1 MPISKIIA
9 KIDQEAKEKA
19 ERILGEA
26 RSKVDQTLKEAKKE
40 AEYAR
45 ARILEKAK
53 QEGLAKRR
61 GIVSLAS
68 SEARKLV
75 LAEKQAI
82 IQEVYQ
88 SALENLKEMSIED
101 YRRYFKKMLLG
112 LCESGDETIILSP
125 QDSERIT
132 PEFIQEV
139 NRQIAGGKGKPRKIL
154 KGSIWGEKG
163 GLSISD
169 ETRPM
174 AGGFVLKRGKVEIDN
189 SFDSLVRFVREQ
201 TEPEVIAI
209 LFG

>member
-1 MPISKIIA
+1 MPISKIVA

-26 RSKVDQTLKEAKKE
+26 RSKADQTLEDAKKK
-40 AEYAR
+40 AEYIR
-45 ARILEKAK
+45 DQILEKAE

-61 GIVSLAS
+61 GVASLAS

-82 IQEVYQ
+82 LQEVYQ
-88 SALENLKEMSIED
+88 NTLENLKGMSIED
-101 YRRYFKKMLLG
+101 YRGYFKRMLLR

-132 PEFIQEV
+132 SEFIQEV
-139 NRQIAGGKGKPRKIL
+139 NRQMASDKGK
-154 KGSIWGEKG
+154 KGK
-163 GLSISD
+163 LSISN
-169 ETRPM
+169 ETRQM
-174 AGGFVLKRGKVEIDN
+174 VGGFVLKRGNVEIDN
-189 SFDSLVRFVREQ
+189 SFDSLVRSVRDQ